1 MIKITLISLLTFSV
15 ALVAMEAK
23 QLKEAAVKACDMQA
37 QQMPENM
44 RKKVK
49 DTCICTVNKTDY
61 DAMLKAQNSG
71 NTEQIQA
78 EALKVAQECA
88 AEALK

>member
-1 MIKITLISLLTFSV
+1 MKKIILTSILFASFSSM
-15 ALVAMEAK
+15 AMDGK
-23 QLKEAAVKACDMQA
+23 QLKEASLKACDVQA

-44 RKKVK
+44 RAKVK

-61 DAMLKAQNSG
+61 DAMIKAQASG
-71 NTEQIQA
+71 KMEEIQA

-88 AEALK
+88 AEAI